1 MVEVT
6 DQTRY
11 DTLPR
16 GLRAGVMNLGIFGGS
31 FDPIHNG
38 HLRLAEC
45 CLQQAKLDEIW
56 FTPAAQQPHKPA
68 GPKAEE
74 THRCGMIQQAILNHS
89 AFRLSRLEVA
99 RGGVSFTVDTLRAI
113 QADHP
118 HDQLHF
124 LMGADAL
131 RDFPNWHKPGEIC
144 QLARPI
150 VAHRAGE
157 SASNLRLLKEL
168 LDQAGCV
175 TEATQIDMPEVAI
188 SSSLIRNR
196 IRAGDSIEGLAP
208 EPVIAY
214 IERHQLYRRPC
225 S

>member
-1 MVEVT
+1 MK
-6 DQTRY
+6 
-11 DTLPR
+11 
-16 GLRAGVMNLGIFGGS
+16 LGIFGGS

-38 HLRLAEC
+38 HLTLAEC

-74 THRCGMIQQAILNHS
+74 THRCGMIQQAILNYS

-118 HDQLHF
+118 DDQLHF

-131 RDFPNWHKPGEIC
+131 RDFPNWHEPVEIC
-144 QLARPI
+144 RLARPI

-157 SASNLRLLKEL
+157 SASNLRPLNDL

-175 TEATQIDMPEVAI
+175 AGAIHINMPEIAI

-196 IRAGDSIEGLAP
+196 VRAGDSIQGLTP
-208 EPVIAY
+208 EPVVGY
-214 IERHQLYRRPC
+214 IGQHQLY
-225 S
+225 